1 MSINHVYN
9 SIYHVLGTFQCSK
22 HCWASPYCI
31 SIAFFPAPL
40 GRHAIFSIAQMQN
53 LRLNC
58 SGIKSSTVKFYTYN
72 FFVKG
77 MQKFSSLPT
86 QLRSIHFRISEVNE
100 EGRNSYL
107 NLSLLLPILPKV
119 QHDYE
124 NTSFVLQHLRQQ
136 SIQR

>member
-22 HCWASPYCI
+22 HCWASPY
-31 SIAFFPAPL
+31 SIFTAFFPAPL

-72 FFVKG
+72 FF
-77 MQKFSSLPT
+77 L
-86 QLRSIHFRISEVNE
+86 
-100 EGRNSYL
+100 
-107 NLSLLLPILPKV
+107 
-119 QHDYE
+119 
-124 NTSFVLQHLRQQ
+124 
-136 SIQR
+136 